1 MTDAGPPTST
11 STSAPTPE
19 DEGWVEAFLEAMS
32 AERGARPNTLAAY
45 ARDLRDFA
53 VHLAGR
59 RLRLAGVGRAEIEGY
74 LAALE
79 AQGLAASTRARKLS
93 AIRQL
98 FRFAWSEG
106 WRADDPA
113 AAIRGRAPARGV
125 PGVLD
130 EAEVGRLLETA
141 RAGEGTRGERLRTVV
156 ELLYAS
162 GLRVSEL
169 AELPLSAARGDPR
182 VLHVRG
188 KGGRDRLVPVGAE
201 ARAALTIWLAR
212 RGTEGRWLF
221 PGRAGRPLTRVAI
234 WGQLKR
240 LAVAAGIDPARVT
253 PHGLRHAFATHML
266 ANGADLRAIQELLGH
281 ADISTTEIYTHVLD
295 ERLRA
300 LVLEHHPL
308 ATG

>member
-1 MTDAGPPTST
+1 MSGRPDRDVRPADAG
-11 STSAPTPE
+11 
-19 DEGWVEAFLEAMS
+19 WIEAFLEAMA
-32 AERGARPNTLAAY
+32 AERGASPNTLAAY
-45 ARDLRDFA
+45 ARDLGDFA
-53 VHLAGR
+53 RHLAAGGSG
-59 RLRLAGVGRAEIEGY
+59 LAGIGRAEIEAY
-74 LAALE
+74 LAGLE

-98 FRFAWSEG
+98 CRFAWSEG
-106 WRADDPA
+106 WRADDPS

-125 PGVLD
+125 PSVLG
-130 EAEVGRLLETA
+130 EAEVARLLAAARGGEGA
-141 RAGEGTRGERLRTVV
+141 RAVRLRAIV

-169 AELPLSAARGDPR
+169 AALPLSAARGDPR

-201 ARAALTIWLAR
+201 ARAALAAWLAG
-212 RGTEGRWLF
+212 RGREGRWLF
-221 PGRAGRPLTRVAI
+221 PGRDGGHLTRVAI

-240 LAVAAGIDPARVT
+240 LALEAGIDPARVT

-281 ADISTTEIYTHVLD
+281 ADLSTTEIYTHVLD
-295 ERLRA
+295 ARLRA

-308 ATG
+308 AAG